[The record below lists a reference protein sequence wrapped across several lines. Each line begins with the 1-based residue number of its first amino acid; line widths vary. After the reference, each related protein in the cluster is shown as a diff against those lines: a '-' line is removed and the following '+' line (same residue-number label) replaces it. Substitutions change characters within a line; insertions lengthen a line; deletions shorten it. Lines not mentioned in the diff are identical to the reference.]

1 MIRISAPYRWGMIL
15 AVSISLATPGLAQDA
30 PTAPPPAPLAEPVA
44 ASDAIPDHP
53 AYSDLIDAISEAVDP
68 DAAIAAMSATIARE
82 YAEVPQIAALDQAKP
97 GLIDAVVQAMIPVLK
112 TYTARVQQDYRP
124 RMRALFASRLTPAEA
139 VEIATFYRS
148 PTGRKMMSG
157 VSANMSMDNTLADIS
172 DHVSAGKDPT
182 AINVKD
188 AQVEKDL
195 FGATQSA
202 MKGLSQDDLIAM
214 GRMALEKPA
223 LLKLNGMIGDM
234 IALRTRMENEQPNA
248 EENAAIEAAVIAA
261 MTQHLGQ

>member
-1 MIRISAPYRWGMIL
+1 MIHLSTPYRWGMIL
-15 AVSISLATPGLAQDA
+15 AASVSLATPGYAQDD
-30 PTAPPPAPLAEPVA
+30 TLPPPLAPLAEPVA
-44 ASDAIPDHP
+44 AIDANPDHP
-53 AYSDLIDAISEAVDP
+53 AYSDLIDAIAEAVDP
-68 DAAIAAMSATIARE
+68 DAAITAMSATIARE

-112 TYTARVQQDYRP
+112 AYTARVQEDYRP
-124 RMRALFASRLTPAEA
+124 QMRALFASRLTPAEA
-139 VEIATFYRS
+139 VDIATFYRS
-148 PTGRKMMSG
+148 PTGRKAMSG

-172 DHVSAGKDPT
+172 DEIAAGKDPAT
-182 AINVKD
+182 IKVKD

-214 GRMALEKPA
+214 GRMAREKPA
-223 LLKLNGMIGDM
+223 LLKLNGMIGDLV
-234 IALRTRMENEQPNA
+234 ALRTRMENEQPNA

-261 MTQHLGQ
+261 VTQHLGQ